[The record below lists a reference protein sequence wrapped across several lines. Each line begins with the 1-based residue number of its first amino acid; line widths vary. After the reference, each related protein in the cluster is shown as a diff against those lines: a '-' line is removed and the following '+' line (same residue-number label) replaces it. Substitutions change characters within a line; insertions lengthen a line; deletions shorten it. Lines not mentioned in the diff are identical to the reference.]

1 MENLRLHGFQAQEF
15 SQTVGNFSQLCNNK
29 VGGKRIKTLNQL
41 LVDQFGNHR
50 RPIDQDQTPNWV
62 KTVESKLRFAPKFD
76 LTYDLSEEDLGAILK
91 SDKKIRDLHSTENE
105 IHIAGTDVLAFYKPF
120 AYSTAMDFLGWGI
133 HFNLE
138 AILQLAAELM
148 TDFKR
153 INSKLTYGEAVQF
166 VFEVV
171 ERHEVEHAVA
181 EIVGAHSQ
189 SFINLK
195 VPHYISLKDDQSFH
209 RISEIVA
216 TQQEMLKGAL
226 HSKINKSKAVPAL
239 LVWSSL
245 QLPKYYREWNTVSTS
260 QSEKDLLN
268 LLGIVNG
275 RLELEQ
281 VRNTVGHRGNSK
293 QITIPKYFWIG
304 SAFAGSIPTPFLR
317 TVFDCKKMAKF
328 LKKNDD
334 KAPLGTRVKIVPSP
348 DHDFQVLSDNLSR
361 PIKFACHAWREVPE
375 MVISQLS
382 DAFGAN
388 SKQEF
393 KKFLVKEL

>member
-1 MENLRLHGFQAQEF
+1 M
-15 SQTVGNFSQLCNNK
+15 CNNDL
-29 VGGKRIKTLNQL
+29 GGNRIKTLNQL

-62 KTVESKLRFAPKFD
+62 KTVESKLRFTPKID
-76 LTYDLSEEDLGAILK
+76 LTYDLSEEDLEAIVNR
-91 SDKKIRDLHSTENE
+91 DKKIRDLHSTENE
-105 IHIAGTDVLAFYKPF
+105 TYIAGTDVLAFYKPF

-133 HFNLE
+133 HFNFE

-166 VFEVV
+166 IFEVV
-171 ERHEVEHAVA
+171 ERHEVEHSVT
-181 EIVGAHSQ
+181 EIVGAYSQ
-189 SFINLK
+189 SFSNLQ
-195 VPHYISLKDDQSFH
+195 VPRYISLKGDKSFH

-216 TQQEMLKGAL
+216 TQQEMLNGIL
-226 HSKINKSKAVPAL
+226 HSKIDRTKAIPAL
-239 LVWSSL
+239 LVWSTL

-260 QSEKDLLN
+260 ESEKDLLN
-268 LLGIVNG
+268 LLGIVDG
-275 RLELEQ
+275 SVELKQ

-293 QITIPKYFWIG
+293 QITIPKYFWKG
-304 SAFAGSIPTPFLR
+304 SSFAGNIPTPFLR

-388 SKQEF
+388 SKHEF
-393 KKFLVKEL
+393 KKFLAQEL

>member
-1 MENLRLHGFQAQEF
+1 M
-15 SQTVGNFSQLCNNK
+15 
-29 VGGKRIKTLNQL
+29 
-41 LVDQFGNHR
+41 LVDQFGNHC

-62 KTVESKLRFAPKFD
+62 KTVESKLRFTPKID
-76 LTYDLSEEDLGAILK
+76 LTYHLSEEDLEAIVK
-91 SDKKIRDLHSTENE
+91 RDKKIKDLHSTENE
-105 IHIAGTDVLAFYKPF
+105 TYIAGTDVLAFYKPF

-133 HFNLE
+133 HFNFQ

-153 INSKLTYGEAVQF
+153 INSELTYGEAVQF
-166 VFEVV
+166 IFEVV
-171 ERHEVEHAVA
+171 ERHEVEHSVT
-181 EIVGAHSQ
+181 EIVGAYAQ
-189 SFINLK
+189 SFNNLQ
-195 VPHYISLKDDQSFH
+195 VPRYISLKGDKSFH

-245 QLPKYYREWNTVSTS
+245 KLPKYYQEWNTVSTS
-260 QSEKDLLN
+260 ESERDLLSSM
-268 LLGIVNG
+268 GIING
-275 RLELEQ
+275 SVAIEQ

-293 QITIPKYFWIG
+293 QITIPKYFWMG
-304 SAFAGSIPTPFLR
+304 SSFGSDIPTPFLR

-348 DHDFQVLSDNLSR
+348 DHDFQILSENLSR

-382 DAFGAN
+382 EAFGAN
-388 SKQEF
+388 SKNEF
-393 KKFLVKEL
+393 KKFLAQEL